1 MHDVCIIILIPF
13 QPIMIITH
21 LDLGGGLGSKLL
33 YYVVHFTAITGSYFQ
48 YLISCPYDILKF
60 TYSTL

>member
-1 MHDVCIIILIPF
+1 MYILLPL
-13 QPIMIITH
+13 QPIVIITH

-33 YYVVHFTAITGSYFQ
+33 YYVVHFTAITGCYF
-48 YLISCPYDILKF
+48 LCLSSCPYDILKF